1 MNIRGKNMRGNLL
14 KKEMIFGI
22 IILLTSTSLM
32 PVLSANSTQ
41 PANDLNIGITSQ
53 LTPEKTTT
61 ITFYVFEKTKVE
73 KHTMTI
79 SIQDATTI
87 NNRFQELKKEL
98 AVRPYDGQTKQ
109 HVQQFI
115 NLLEEKH
122 ALPTDI
128 STQELSTLLQPPTIR
143 AHPLWKGILPLQGQS
158 SEWFCNF
165 ATTGTGAAFPIIIL
179 PRIIPFIL
187 IPIPRIFVMWST
199 PEGITSVGGLISHT
213 GFIAGGQQKGLAL
226 GFWGIGFS
234 IFLPPFDQYGIFGY
248 ALFARVT
255 ADYMEFWP
263 PNSPPKITQTDP
275 ADGQTMVS
283 LSTKELRF
291 SISDADTKDRMS
303 YDVTTNPDI
312 GSGSGGLKPSG
323 TYSITV
329 SGLESLTNYTWKIS
343 VTDGK
348 DTTQKT
354 FKFTTEP
361 VGPIISKPVPA
372 NGERDVPM
380 NLPQLQFTL
389 RNYQGLAME
398 YTVQTSPNVGSDHKT
413 GVHDGTYT
421 VPLSGMTYGVDYTW
435 YVNATD
441 GTYWG
446 RKVYH
451 FQTGY
456 PSPFDPFAYG
466 WQYRKQI
473 TIDHTQV
480 GDDLTDF
487 TILVSTVD
495 PDFTKAQA
503 DGGDI
508 LFMSGP
514 GAATKWH
521 HELETFNQTSGEL
534 VAWVNV
540 PSLSS
545 SEDTTFYMYYGNPTC
560 VNQEYPEK
568 TWESH
573 YLAVWHMNDATST
586 TIKDSTINGNDATKK
601 AANQPAEW
609 SAKIGKG
616 QRYDRTGSLWDYIAV
631 NDPNALTFSGD
642 FTISSW
648 IYPYTTENMR
658 IAGKHQDIS
667 GNYKGYSIN
676 WDLQGPGTKMS
687 LRVDGGGYG
696 YQYIYANEE
705 RPPNE
710 WYSITGEKQSG
721 TNLLF
726 IDGEQ
731 QAGSGTQ
738 GLVNSDFPFC
748 IGAWRTD
755 VASANFNGIID
766 EVRVSS
772 IGRFPAWIT
781 TEYNTMNNNQFLT
794 IGPEEP

>member
-1 MNIRGKNMRGNLL
+1 MRETIL
-14 KKEMIFGI
+14 KKEIIFGI

-32 PVLSANSTQ
+32 PVLSGSNTQ
-41 PANDLNIGITSQ
+41 PASDQTIGVTPQ
-53 LTPEKTTT
+53 LIQEKTTA

-73 KHTMTI
+73 KHI
-79 SIQDATTI
+79 SIVSTQDATLI
-87 NNRFQELKKEL
+87 NAQFQELKKEL
-98 AVRPYDGQTKQ
+98 ATHPYDDQTKQ
-109 HVQQFI
+109 HVKQFI
-115 NLLEEKH
+115 NLLTEKH
-122 ALPTDI
+122 ALPTGI
-128 STQELSTLLQPPTIR
+128 SAQDLNTLLEPPATF
-143 AHPLWKGILPLQGQS
+143 AHYFINGILPFQSTS
-158 SEWFCNF
+158 SEFFCNF
-165 ATTGTGAAFPIIIL
+165 ATTGTGSAFPIIIL
-179 PRIIPFIL
+179 PRLIPFIL
-187 IPIPRIFVMWST
+187 MPIPRIFVKWST
-199 PEGITSVGGLISHT
+199 PEGITSVGGLRSGT
-213 GFIAGGQQKGLAL
+213 GFIATGNQKGLAL

-234 IFLPPFDQYGIFGY
+234 IFLPPFAQYGIFGY

-255 ADYMEFWP
+255 ADAFEFWP
-263 PNSPPKITQTDP
+263 PNNPPEITQTDP
-275 ADGQTMVS
+275 ADGQTMVP

-291 SISDADTKDRMS
+291 AIYDADKKDLMS
-303 YDVTTNPDI
+303 YTVTTDPDI
-312 GSGSGGLKPSG
+312 GSGSGGMKPSG
-323 TYSITV
+323 TYSIPI

-348 DTTQKT
+348 DTTEKNS
-354 FKFTTEP
+354 KFTTEP

-398 YTVQTSPNVGSDHKT
+398 YTVQTSPNVGSDHKV
-413 GVHDGTYT
+413 GVHDGTYS
-421 VPLSGMTYGVDYTW
+421 VPLSGMTYGVGYTW
-435 YVNATD
+435 YINATD
-441 GTYWG
+441 GTYSS

-466 WQYRKQI
+466 WQHRKQI

-495 PDFTKAQA
+495 PDLTKAQA

-508 LFMSGP
+508 LFMDGP
-514 GAATKWH
+514 GAAIKWH

-540 PSLSS
+540 PALSS

-560 VNQEYPEK
+560 INQDYPEK
-568 TWESH
+568 TWDSH

-586 TIKDSTINGNDATKK
+586 TIRDSTINGNDATKK

-616 QRYDRTGSLWDYIAV
+616 QRYDRTLWDYIAV
-631 NDPNALTFSGD
+631 NNQNALTISGD
-642 FTISSW
+642 FTISAW
-648 IYPYTTENMR
+648 IFPYTTENMR

-687 LRVDGGGYG
+687 LRVDGGGYA
-696 YQYIYANEE
+696 YQYIFANEE
-705 RPPNE
+705 RPPND
-710 WYSITGEKQSG
+710 WYSITGEKRQG

-731 QAGSGTQ
+731 QTGSGSQ
-738 GLVNSDFPFC
+738 GLVNSDYPFC

-755 VASANFNGIID
+755 IASANFNGIID

-772 IGRFPAWIT
+772 IGRSPAWIT
-781 TEYNTMNNNQFLT
+781 TEYNTMNNDQFLT
-794 IGPEEP
+794 IGSEEP